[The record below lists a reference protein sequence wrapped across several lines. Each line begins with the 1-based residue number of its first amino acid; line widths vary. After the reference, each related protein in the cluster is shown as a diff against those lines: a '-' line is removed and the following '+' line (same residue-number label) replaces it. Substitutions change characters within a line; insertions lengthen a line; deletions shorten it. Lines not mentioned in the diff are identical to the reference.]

1 MNQIIRAE
9 NYRIRKNKTF
19 RIACIVIIG
28 MVLVGFALFYAATHM
43 ISGELME
50 AAGGYDTDVD
60 AFTDINLFD
69 CAGIAVSLMQILSIL
84 YAIVITIMIGA
95 EKRNGVYSLMLE
107 RGYQTCQIYM
117 AKLYATT
124 VIAGIGY
131 LLYVAVSLIAGAIFW
146 HGTIEREDVTG
157 FIRVFLLMLVMYV
170 VSSYIYMAVAMNV
183 KNAGM
188 AVAVNLIIVLLF
200 STVITGLDQI
210 LADGDVF
217 LRKYWLLS
225 AIEQFAYIDHTD
237 TTVRETITGLIEAVG
252 YGGLAVFIGNTAS
265 VPKISDNSNSFPSQ
279 STFNG
284 SSMDTSSLVLLFLR
298 RYIRISF
305 SIQRDA

>member
-1 MNQIIRAE
+1 MMNQIIRAE

-84 YAIVITIMIGA
+84 YAIVITIVIGA

-107 RGYQTCQIYM
+107 RGYQTRQIYM

-252 YGGLAVFIGNTAS
+252 YGGLAVFIGNT
-265 VPKISDNSNSFPSQ
+265 VFTKKKKIKTENERCRLCED
-279 STFNG
+279 
-284 SSMDTSSLVLLFLR
+284 
-298 RYIRISF
+298 I
-305 SIQRDA
+305 

>member
-1 MNQIIRAE
+1 MMNQIIRAE

-28 MVLVGFALFYAATHM
+28 MVLVGFALFYAATHI

-50 AAGGYDTDVD
+50 AAGGYDTDLD
-60 AFTDINLFD
+60 AFTDLNLFD
-69 CAGIAVSLMQILSIL
+69 CAGIAASLMQVLSIL

-95 EKRNGVYSLMLE
+95 EKRNGIYSLMLE
-107 RGYQTCQIYM
+107 RGYQACQIYM
-117 AKLYATT
+117 GKLYETT
-124 VIAGIGY
+124 VIAGISY

-217 LRKYWLLS
+217 LRKYWLLY

-252 YGGLAVFIGNTAS
+252 YGGLAVFIGNT
-265 VPKISDNSNSFPSQ
+265 VFTKKKDKN
-279 STFNG
+279 
-284 SSMDTSSLVLLFLR
+284 R
-298 RYIRISF
+298 K
-305 SIQRDA
+305 

>member
-28 MVLVGFALFYAATHM
+28 MVLVGFGLFYAATHI

-50 AAGGYDTDVD
+50 AAGGYDTDLN
-60 AFTDINLFD
+60 AFTDLNLFD
-69 CAGIAVSLMQILSIL
+69 CAGIAASLMQVLSIL

-95 EKRNGVYSLMLE
+95 EKRNGIYSLMLE
-107 RGYQTCQIYM
+107 RGYQACQIYM
-117 AKLYATT
+117 GKLYETT
-124 VIAGIGY
+124 VIAGISY

-252 YGGLAVFIGNTAS
+252 YGGLAVFIGNT
-265 VPKISDNSNSFPSQ
+265 VFYKEKKIKIENERCRLCED
-279 STFNG
+279 
-284 SSMDTSSLVLLFLR
+284 
-298 RYIRISF
+298 I
-305 SIQRDA
+305 

>member
-107 RGYQTCQIYM
+107 RGYQT
-117 AKLYATT
+117 
-124 VIAGIGY
+124 
-131 LLYVAVSLIAGAIFW
+131 
-146 HGTIEREDVTG
+146 R
-157 FIRVFLLMLVMYV
+157 
-170 VSSYIYMAVAMNV
+170 
-183 KNAGM
+183 
-188 AVAVNLIIVLLF
+188 
-200 STVITGLDQI
+200 
-210 LADGDVF
+210 
-217 LRKYWLLS
+217 
-225 AIEQFAYIDHTD
+225 
-237 TTVRETITGLIEAVG
+237 
-252 YGGLAVFIGNTAS
+252 
-265 VPKISDNSNSFPSQ
+265 
-279 STFNG
+279 
-284 SSMDTSSLVLLFLR
+284 
-298 RYIRISF
+298 
-305 SIQRDA
+305 

>member
-1 MNQIIRAE
+1 MMNQIIRAE

-28 MVLVGFALFYAATHM
+28 MVLVGFALFYAATHI

-95 EKRNGVYSLMLE
+95 EKRNGIYSLMLE
-107 RGYQTCQIYM
+107 RGYQSRQIYM
-117 AKLYATT
+117 GKLYETT
-124 VIAGIGY
+124 VIAGISY

-210 LADGDVF
+210 LADGEAV

-237 TTVRETITGLIEAVG
+237 TTVQETITGLIEAVV
-252 YGGLAVFIGNTAS
+252 YGGLAVFIGNAVFT
-265 VPKISDNSNSFPSQ
+265 KKK
-279 STFNG
+279 
-284 SSMDTSSLVLLFLR
+284 R
-298 RYIRISF
+298 
-305 SIQRDA
+305 

>member
-1 MNQIIRAE
+1 MMNQIIRAE

-28 MVLVGFALFYAATHM
+28 MVLVGFGLFYAATHM

-107 RGYQTCQIYM
+107 RGYQTRQIYM

-217 LRKYWLLS
+217 LRKYWILS

-252 YGGLAVFIGNTAS
+252 YGGLAVFIGNT
-265 VPKISDNSNSFPSQ
+265 VFTKKK
-279 STFNG
+279 
-284 SSMDTSSLVLLFLR
+284 R
-298 RYIRISF
+298 
-305 SIQRDA
+305 

>member
-1 MNQIIRAE
+1 MMNQIIRAE

-19 RIACIVIIG
+19 RIACVVIVG
-28 MVLVGFALFYAATHM
+28 MVLVGFALFYAAMHI

-50 AAGGYDTDVD
+50 AAGGYDTDID
-60 AFTDINLFD
+60 AFADINLFD
-69 CAGIAVSLMQILSIL
+69 CAGIAVSLMQVLSIL

-95 EKRNGVYSLMLE
+95 EKRNGIYSLMLE
-107 RGYQTCQIYM
+107 RGYRARQIYM
-117 AKLYATT
+117 GKLYETT
-124 VIAGIGY
+124 VIAGISY
-131 LLYVAVSLIAGAIFW
+131 LLYVVASLIAGAVFW

-157 FIRVFLLMLVMYV
+157 FIRVFLLTLIMYV

-188 AVAVNLIIVLLF
+188 AVAINLIIVLLF

-210 LADGDVF
+210 FADGEAV

-237 TTVRETITGLIEAVG
+237 TTMQETITGLIEAAI
-252 YGGLAVFIGNTAS
+252 YGGLAVLIGNT
-265 VPKISDNSNSFPSQ
+265 VFIKKK
-279 STFNG
+279 
-284 SSMDTSSLVLLFLR
+284 R
-298 RYIRISF
+298 
-305 SIQRDA
+305 

>member
-1 MNQIIRAE
+1 MMNQIIRAE

-28 MVLVGFALFYAATHM
+28 MVLVGFALFYAATHI

-50 AAGGYDTDVD
+50 AAGGYDTDLD
-60 AFTDINLFD
+60 AFTDLNLFD
-69 CAGIAVSLMQILSIL
+69 CAGIAASLMQVLSIL

-95 EKRNGVYSLMLE
+95 EKRNGIYSLMLE
-107 RGYQTCQIYM
+107 RGYQACQIYM
-117 AKLYATT
+117 AKLYETT
-124 VIAGIGY
+124 VIAGISY

-252 YGGLAVFIGNTAS
+252 YGGFAVFIGNT
-265 VPKISDNSNSFPSQ
+265 VFTKKK
-279 STFNG
+279 
-284 SSMDTSSLVLLFLR
+284 R
-298 RYIRISF
+298 
-305 SIQRDA
+305 

>member
-1 MNQIIRAE
+1 MMNQIIRAE

-95 EKRNGVYSLMLE
+95 ETRNGVYSLMLE

-252 YGGLAVFIGNTAS
+252 YGGLAEFIGNTVVTKKKRYKLNMNAAGY
-265 VPKISDNSNSFPSQ
+265 VKIFD
-279 STFNG
+279 
-284 SSMDTSSLVLLFLR
+284 R
-298 RYIRISF
+298 
-305 SIQRDA
+305 

>member
-1 MNQIIRAE
+1 MMNQIIRAE

-28 MVLVGFALFYAATHM
+28 MVLVGFALFYAATHI

-50 AAGGYDTDVD
+50 AAGGYDTDLD
-60 AFTDINLFD
+60 AFTDLNLFD
-69 CAGIAVSLMQILSIL
+69 CAGIAASLMQVLSIL

-95 EKRNGVYSLMLE
+95 EKRNGIYSLMLE
-107 RGYQTCQIYM
+107 RGYQACQIYM
-117 AKLYATT
+117 GKLYETT
-124 VIAGIGY
+124 VIAGISY

-170 VSSYIYMAVAMNV
+170 VSSYIY
-183 KNAGM
+183 M

-252 YGGLAVFIGNTAS
+252 YGGLAVFIGNT
-265 VPKISDNSNSFPSQ
+265 VFTKKKDKN
-279 STFNG
+279 
-284 SSMDTSSLVLLFLR
+284 R
-298 RYIRISF
+298 K
-305 SIQRDA
+305 

>member
-28 MVLVGFALFYAATHM
+28 MVLVGFALFYAATHI

-50 AAGGYDTDVD
+50 AAGGYDTDLD
-60 AFTDINLFD
+60 AFTDLNLFD
-69 CAGIAVSLMQILSIL
+69 CAGIAASLMQVLSIL

-95 EKRNGVYSLMLE
+95 EKRNGIYSLMLE
-107 RGYQTCQIYM
+107 RGYQACQIYM
-117 AKLYATT
+117 GKLYETT
-124 VIAGIGY
+124 VIAGISY

-200 STVITGLDQI
+200 STVITGLD
-210 LADGDVF
+210 
-217 LRKYWLLS
+217 RKSTRLNS
-225 AIEQFAYIDHTD
+225 SH
-237 TTVRETITGLIEAVG
+237 
-252 YGGLAVFIGNTAS
+252 
-265 VPKISDNSNSFPSQ
+265 PK
-279 STFNG
+279 
-284 SSMDTSSLVLLFLR
+284 
-298 RYIRISF
+298 
-305 SIQRDA
+305 

>member
-1 MNQIIRAE
+1 MMNQIIRAE

-84 YAIVITIMIGA
+84 YAIVITIIIGA

-107 RGYQTCQIYM
+107 RGYQTRQIYM

-252 YGGLAVFIGNTAS
+252 YCGVYWQYCIYKEK
-265 VPKISDNSNSFPSQ
+265 KIKTENERCR
-279 STFNG
+279 
-284 SSMDTSSLVLLFLR
+284 LFED
-298 RYIRISF
+298 I
-305 SIQRDA
+305 

>member
-1 MNQIIRAE
+1 MMNQIIRAE

-107 RGYQTCQIYM
+107 RGYQTRQIYM

-131 LLYVAVSLIAGAIFW
+131 L
-146 HGTIEREDVTG
+146 
-157 FIRVFLLMLVMYV
+157 FIC
-170 VSSYIYMAVAMNV
+170 NC
-183 KNAGM
+183 
-188 AVAVNLIIVLLF
+188 IVDCR
-200 STVITGLDQI
+200 GDI
-210 LADGDVF
+210 LAWNNRTRGCDRIYPSVSFNACYVCSFF
-217 LRKYWLLS
+217 LYL
-225 AIEQFAYIDHTD
+225 
-237 TTVRETITGLIEAVG
+237 
-252 YGGLAVFIGNTAS
+252 YGS
-265 VPKISDNSNSFPSQ
+265 CDECKKMQ
-279 STFNG
+279 EWQ
-284 SSMDTSSLVLLFLR
+284 LR
-298 RYIRISF
+298 
-305 SIQRDA
+305 

>member
-28 MVLVGFALFYAATHM
+28 MVLVGFALFYAATHI

-50 AAGGYDTDVD
+50 AAGGYDTDLD
-60 AFTDINLFD
+60 AFTDLNLFD
-69 CAGIAVSLMQILSIL
+69 CAGIAASLMQVLSIL

-95 EKRNGVYSLMLE
+95 EKRNGIYSLMLE
-107 RGYQTCQIYM
+107 RGYQACQIYM
-117 AKLYATT
+117 GKLYETT
-124 VIAGIGY
+124 VIAGISY

-252 YGGLAVFIGNTAS
+252 YGGLAVFIGNCLNNELKCLDA
-265 VPKISDNSNSFPSQ
+265 V
-279 STFNG
+279 G
-284 SSMDTSSLVLLFLR
+284 SL
-298 RYIRISF
+298 
-305 SIQRDA
+305 

>member
-157 FIRVFLLMLVMYV
+157 FIRVFLFNACYV
-170 VSSYIYMAVAMNV
+170 CS
-183 KNAGM
+183 
-188 AVAVNLIIVLLF
+188 F
-200 STVITGLDQI
+200 
-210 LADGDVF
+210 F
-217 LRKYWLLS
+217 LYL
-225 AIEQFAYIDHTD
+225 
-237 TTVRETITGLIEAVG
+237 
-252 YGGLAVFIGNTAS
+252 YGGCDECKKCRNGSCSESHYCTFILN
-265 VPKISDNSNSFPSQ
+265 SDNRS
-279 STFNG
+279 G
-284 SSMDTSSLVLLFLR
+284 SDSC
-298 RYIRISF
+298 
-305 SIQRDA
+305 

>member
-1 MNQIIRAE
+1 MDGPDRKVENRVIKQIIRAE
-9 NYRIRKNKTF
+9 NYRIRKNVTF
-19 RIACIVIIG
+19 RIACIVIVG
-28 MVLVGFALFYAATHM
+28 VVLAGFALFYAATHI

-95 EKRNGVYSLMLE
+95 EKRNGIYSLMLE
-107 RGYQTCQIYM
+107 RGYQARQIYM
-117 AKLYATT
+117 GKLYETT
-124 VIAGIGY
+124 VIAGISY

-170 VSSYIYMAVAMNV
+170 VSSYIYVAVAMNV

-210 LADGDVF
+210 LADGEAV

-237 TTVRETITGLIEAVG
+237 TTVQETITGLIEAVV
-252 YGGLAVFIGNTAS
+252 YGGLAVFIGNAVFT
-265 VPKISDNSNSFPSQ
+265 KKK
-279 STFNG
+279 
-284 SSMDTSSLVLLFLR
+284 R
-298 RYIRISF
+298 
-305 SIQRDA
+305 